1 MNFVKFKNNGQLTNN
16 MLDKMFNP
24 AFNDFFAPHGADSS
38 ATLPAVNISENDTQ
52 FQIELAAPGLSKE
65 AFQIKIEKD
74 VLSIS
79 TQKKTEEVQEGTNY
93 TRKEFTF
100 HSFKRSFN
108 LPEIAD
114 QENVSAEYKEG
125 ILYVTIL
132 KQKEA
137 IPQVKEI
144 KIS

>member
-1 MNFVKFKNNGQLTNN
+1 MTFVKFKNNGQLTNS

-24 AFNDFFAPHGADSS
+24 AFNEFFAPHGADSS
-38 ATLPAVNISENDTQ
+38 TTLPAVNISENATQ
-52 FQIELAAPGLSKE
+52 FQIALAAPGLTKE
-65 AFQIKIEKD
+65 SFQIKIEKD

-79 TQKKTEEVQEGTNY
+79 TEKKEEAVQEGTKF

-114 QENVSAEYKEG
+114 QEKISAEYKEG